1 MKRVL
6 ILGAGLMQ
14 GRAITAAK
22 QKGWH
27 VTAIDGNP
35 AAPCAKEADAFFV
48 LDLKEAERIADFA
61 LSLKKSEG
69 LDGVFTCATDFSYSV
84 ALAAERCDLPSHSV
98 KAAFAASNKAEMRRL
113 FAEAGVPSPAFA
125 VITAENAPR
134 ALEEARAA
142 GVGFPA
148 VVKPCDNMGARGC
161 KKVSSPDELKAALV
175 AAMRFSR
182 SGTVIIEEYL
192 EGPEFS
198 VEALVFD
205 GEFCEAGFADRHIF
219 FPPYFIEM
227 GHTMPSALPD
237 EEKERV
243 LEAFKAGA
251 RALGLSYGAV
261 KGDIKL
267 TAKGPAIGEIAGRL
281 SGGFLSGWTYPY
293 SSGVELTSAALD
305 LCVGIRPKAL
315 KPLFERVAAER
326 AWISVP
332 GKIAAISGLES
343 AKSAPLVR
351 DVFLLKKEGERVVF
365 PQNNVEKCGN
375 CIAVSSDAALGNIA
389 LSREEATRAAEGAC
403 RAIVLRLAPHESET
417 ERFLF
422 GFDEAGEECAPSG
435 EAFPPACFALP
446 FKEAAGGSLP
456 SVFAGGWTAATLE
469 LAGGRE
475 SSAKSSI
482 IKEESCEDSLEIA
495 LPVNLP
501 FFDEECRD
509 WQGRTM
515 REAFLQ
521 AALEEREILDDLRP
535 QKGGEALAARY
546 WTAFLRGGLQ
556 GLLYA
561 HDSR

>member
-14 GRAITAAK
+14 GRAIAAAK

-35 AAPCAKEADAFFV
+35 AAPCAKDADAFCAI
-48 LDLKEAERIADFA
+48 DLKESERIAEFA
-61 LSLKKSEG
+61 LSLKRGEG

-84 ALAAERCDLPSHSV
+84 AVAAEACGLPSHSA

-113 FAEAGVPSPAFA
+113 FAAAGVPSPAFA
-125 VITAENAPR
+125 VITAENAPH
-134 ALEEARAA
+134 ALEEAKSA

-161 KKVSSPDELKAALV
+161 KKVSAPDELANAIG

-182 SGTVIIEEYL
+182 SSTVIIEEYL

-198 VEALVFD
+198 AEALVFD
-205 GEFCEAGFADRHIF
+205 GEFHETGFADRHIF

-227 GHTMPSALPD
+227 GHTMPSRLPD
-237 EEKERV
+237 GEKARA

-251 RALGLSYGAV
+251 RALGLDYGAV
-261 KGDIKL
+261 KGDIKM

-281 SGGFLSGWTYPY
+281 SGGFMSGWTYPY

-305 LCVGIRPKAL
+305 LCVGIRPKSL
-315 KPLFERVAAER
+315 KPLYGRVAAER
-326 AWISVP
+326 AWISAP
-332 GKIAAISGLES
+332 GKIAAISGLEK
-343 AKSAPLVR
+343 AKGTPLVR
-351 DVFLLKKEGERVVF
+351 DVFPLKKEGERVVF
-365 PQNNVEKCGN
+365 PRNNVEKCGN
-375 CIAVSSDAALGNIA
+375 CIAVSGGASSGGMAAA
-389 LSREEATRAAEGAC
+389 RREAVAAAESAC
-403 RAIVLRLAPHESET
+403 RAVVMRLEPRDSET

-422 GFDEAGEECAPSG
+422 GFGEAGEGAALGG
-435 EAFPPACFALP
+435 EAFPPPCFALP
-446 FKEAAGGSLP
+446 FREAAGGSLP
-456 SVFAGGWTAATLE
+456 SVLEGGWTVARLPLAA
-469 LAGGRE
+469 GRE
-475 SSAKSSI
+475 SSSESSI
-482 IKEESCEDSLEIA
+482 IIEESCEGSAEIA

-501 FFDEECRD
+501 FFSGEFRD

-515 REAFLQ
+515 LEAFVQ
-521 AALEEREILDDLRP
+521 AVAEEPGILDGLRP
-535 QKGGEALAARY
+535 QKGGGGLAARY
-546 WTAFLRGGLQ
+546 WAAFLRGGLQ

>member
-14 GRAITAAK
+14 GRAIDAAK

-35 AAPCAKEADAFFV
+35 AAACANDADAFHV
-48 LDLKEAERIADFA
+48 LDLKESEKIAEFA
-61 LSLKKSEG
+61 LSLKNGEG

-84 ALAAERCDLPSHSV
+84 ALAAERCGLPSHSA

-125 VITAENAPR
+125 AITAANAHR
-134 ALEEARAA
+134 ALEEASEA

-148 VVKPCDNMGARGC
+148 VVKPCDSMGARGC
-161 KKVSSPDELKAALV
+161 KKVATPAELTAALGD
-175 AAMRFSR
+175 AMRFSR
-182 SGTVIIEEYL
+182 TGTVIIEEYL

-198 VEALVFD
+198 VEGLVFD
-205 GEFCEAGFADRHIF
+205 GQFCETGFADRHIF

-237 EEKERV
+237 GEKARV

-267 TAKGPAIGEIAGRL
+267 TRKGPAIGEIAGRL
-281 SGGFLSGWTYPY
+281 SGGFMSGWTYPY

-305 LCVGIRPKAL
+305 LCVGIRPKSL

-326 AWISVP
+326 AWISAP
-332 GKIAAISGLES
+332 GKIAAISGIE
-343 AKSAPLVR
+343 AARSAPLVR
-351 DVFLLKKEGERVVF
+351 DVFLLKKEGDRVVF
-365 PQNNVEKCGN
+365 PRNNVEKCGN
-375 CIAVSSDAALGNIA
+375 CIAVSSDAALGDIA
-389 LSREEATRAAEGAC
+389 LARREAALAAESAC
-403 RAIVLRLAPHESET
+403 RAVVLRLEPRDSET
-417 ERFLF
+417 ELFLF
-422 GFDEAGEECAPSG
+422 GFGAAGEDGDLEG
-435 EAFPPACFALP
+435 EAFPPPCFALP
-446 FKEAAGGSLP
+446 FREALGGGYP
-456 SVFAGGWTAATLE
+456 SVFAGGWTAVKPTS
-469 LAGGRE
+469 AGGRE
-475 SSAKSSI
+475 SSQKSSI
-482 IKEESCEDSLEIA
+482 NIEENCAGAAEIA
-495 LPVNLP
+495 VPANLP
-501 FFDEECRD
+501 FFSEECRD

-515 REAFLQ
+515 GEAFLQ
-521 AALEEREILDDLRP
+521 AASEEREILDDLRP
-535 QKGGEALAARY
+535 QKCGDGLAARY
-546 WTAFLRGGLQ
+546 WAAFLRGGLQ

>member
-14 GRAITAAK
+14 GRAIAAAR

-35 AAPCAKEADAFFV
+35 AAVCAKDADAFFV
-48 LDLKEAERIADFA
+48 LDLKESERIAEFA
-61 LSLKKSEG
+61 LSLKKGEG

-84 ALAAERCDLPSHSV
+84 ACAAEACGLPSHSV

-113 FAEAGVPSPAFA
+113 FAAAGVPSPAFA
-125 VITAENAPR
+125 VITAQNVHN
-134 ALEEARAA
+134 ALEEARRA

-161 KKVSSPDELKAALV
+161 KKVSSQDELCNALE

-182 SGTVIIEEYL
+182 TGTVIIEEYL

-205 GEFCEAGFADRHIF
+205 GEFHEVGFADRHIF

-237 EEKERV
+237 EEKDRV

-251 RALGLSYGAV
+251 KALALSYGAV

-267 TAKGPAIGEIAGRL
+267 TAMGPAIGEIAGRL
-281 SGGFLSGWTYPY
+281 SGGFMSGWTYPY
-293 SSGVELTSAALD
+293 SSGVDLIGAALD
-305 LCVGIRPKAL
+305 LCVGIRPKSL
-315 KPLFERVAAER
+315 KPAFERVAAER
-326 AWISVP
+326 AWISAP
-332 GKIAAISGLES
+332 GKIAGISGLDK
-343 AKSAPLVR
+343 AKSAPQVR

-375 CIAVSSDAALGNIA
+375 CIAVSSDASLGDIA
-389 LSREEATRAAEGAC
+389 LARQEATSAAESAC
-403 RAIVLRLAPHESET
+403 RAVVLRLAPRDSET

-422 GFDEAGEECAPSG
+422 GFDAEET
-435 EAFPPACFALP
+435 FPPPCFALP
-446 FKEAAGGSLP
+446 FKEALGGSRP
-456 SVFAGGWTAATLE
+456 SVFAGGWTAATLTLE
-469 LAGGRE
+469 DGRE

-482 IKEESCEDSLEIA
+482 IKEETGAGSVEIA
-495 LPVNLP
+495 MPANLP
-501 FFDEECRD
+501 FFSEECRD

-535 QKGGEALAARY
+535 QKGGTALAARY
-546 WTAFLRGGLQ
+546 WAAFLRGGMQ
-556 GLLYA
+556 GLLYV

>member
-14 GRAITAAK
+14 GRAIAAAK

-35 AAPCAKEADAFFV
+35 AAACAKDADAFHV
-48 LDLKEAERIADFA
+48 LDLKESEKIADFA

-84 ALAAERCDLPSHSV
+84 ALAAERCGLPSHSV

-125 VITAENAPR
+125 AITAANAHR
-134 ALEEARAA
+134 ALEEASEA

-161 KKVSSPDELKAALV
+161 KKVSTPDELKGALGD
-175 AAMRFSR
+175 AMRFSR
-182 SGTVIIEEYL
+182 TGTVIIEEYL

-205 GEFCEAGFADRHIF
+205 GEFHEVGFADRHIF

-237 EEKERV
+237 KEKAHV

-267 TAKGPAIGEIAGRL
+267 TAKGSAIGEIAGRL
-281 SGGFLSGWTYPY
+281 SGGFMSGWTYPY

-305 LCVGIRPKAL
+305 LCVGIRPKSL
-315 KPLFERVAAER
+315 KPLCERVAAER

-332 GKIAAISGLES
+332 GKIAAISGLDK

-375 CIAVSSDAALGNIA
+375 CIAVSGDAALGNMA
-389 LSREEATRAAEGAC
+389 AARQEAVAAAESAC
-403 RAIVLRLAPHESET
+403 RAVVLRLAPRDSET
-417 ERFLF
+417 ELFLF
-422 GFDEAGEECAPSG
+422 GFCDDGEKIGFAKD
-435 EAFPPACFALP
+435 AFPPPCFALP
-446 FKEAAGGSLP
+446 FREALGGSFP
-456 SVFAGGWTAATLE
+456 SVFAGGWTAVALA

-475 SSAKSSI
+475 SSQKSSI
-482 IKEESCEDSLEIA
+482 NIEETSAGSIEIA
-495 LPVNLP
+495 VPANLP
-501 FFDEECRD
+501 FFGEECRD
-509 WQGRTM
+509 WQGRTIS
-515 REAFLQ
+515 EAFLQ
-521 AALEEREILDDLRP
+521 AASEESEILDDLRP
-535 QKGGEALAARY
+535 QKGGDELAARY
-546 WTAFLRGGLQ
+546 WAAFLRGGMQ